1 MVVFCHD
8 ISNWQGDVDMSSWL
22 SMNIHG
28 CFAKALEGMT
38 GIDRKWSVNK
48 KKLGAMAGPDFVPG
62 AYHYMNNIHPGG
74 DQCRAF
80 LDLVPGDWMHGFDV
94 EAPGPLDVDGW
105 FKEYRK
111 HYPNKVVALYT
122 NEPMWVNRSKVPK
135 MDVPKRYGPVEI
147 WIAGAYRG
155 AYQAGTDDF
164 RKIWSRVPTGADGGL
179 PQLGFETY
187 AIMQYSGSAKVP
199 GVSGDCDA
207 GVAGSIDV
215 LKRLASRN
223 GASDDMSQA
232 DIDAINSHLDSKID
246 DIAALAAKQVWT
258 ALITSD
264 WDGKP
269 ASAAALLASTNRY
282 SIEAAYSGKR
292 PAGNGAPGTL
302 TYAGQLFANVLAA
315 VSNTDSVEA
324 ALATLAAAEKDNA
337 TVDQVAQLLNE
348 KLGNGPGGQLSKQ
361 DVLDAIRQVV
371 LTTRY
376 VPQTSEE

>member
-1 MVVFCHD
+1 
-8 ISNWQGDVDMSSWL
+8 
-22 SMNIHG
+22 
-28 CFAKALEGMT
+28 
-38 GIDRKWSVNK
+38 
-48 KKLGAMAGPDFVPG
+48 
-62 AYHYMNNIHPGG
+62 
-74 DQCRAF
+74 
-80 LDLVPGDWMHGFDV
+80 
-94 EAPGPLDVDGW
+94 
-105 FKEYRK
+105 
-111 HYPNKVVALYT
+111 
-122 NEPMWVNRSKVPK
+122 
-135 MDVPKRYGPVEI
+135 VPKRYGPVEV

-264 WDGKP
+264 WNGKP